1 MLLNAV
7 DENETG
13 TLAKDENVS
22 DLDWLKSRSIRIK
35 EDGEFPENVSKIK
48 PQHKK
53 SIQSVLW

>member
-35 EDGEFPENVSKIK
+35 ER
-48 PQHKK
+48 
-53 SIQSVLW
+53 W